1 MSVIAPVATTLEK
14 RLEGVLEV
22 ARANAAE
29 VDAEAAFPAA
39 TMDALRQS
47 GLLGLTLPEPVG
59 GLGAGPKEFV
69 DVTSSLAEACG
80 SSAMIYLMHISAAA
94 CIAAAPP
101 SGIPGILPKLASGEW
116 LGTLAFSERGSRSHF
131 WAPVS
136 REAREDHRI
145 RIRASKSFVTSAGHA
160 DVYVV
165 STLAVNGRRPTDSN
179 LYVLRADE
187 PGMSVAAAW
196 RGMGMRGNASSPMTV
211 DAVVGVNR
219 RIGDDASGFK
229 WMMEAVLP
237 WFNLGNAAVSLG
249 LARAAVNAAV
259 KHSSGTRFEHT
270 GETLANLPTI
280 RARLARMRIQLDTHD
295 AYLHQA
301 AESVAAPG
309 DATMLHVLG
318 VKAAAND
325 AALDITDGAMRVC
338 GGAAFS
344 QHLAI
349 DRFFRDARAGHVMAP
364 TADVLYDFYGKA
376 ITGQPLF

>member
-1 MSVIAPVATTLEK
+1 MSVIAPAMTTEQ
-14 RLEGVLEV
+14 RLQDVLEV
-22 ARANAAE
+22 ARAHAAR
-29 VDAEAAFPAA
+29 VDAEAAFP
-39 TMDALRQS
+39 TETIEALRTS
-47 GLLGLTLPEPVG
+47 GLLGLTLPEAVG
-59 GLGAGPKEFV
+59 GLGAGPGEFV
-69 DVTSSLAEACG
+69 DVTASLAEACG
-80 SSAMIYLMHISAAA
+80 SSAMIFLMHVSATA

-101 SGIPGILPKLASGEW
+101 AADPDILRKLARGEW

-136 REAREDHRI
+136 RETRDGNQVRV
-145 RIRASKSFVTSAGHA
+145 RAQKSWVTSAGHA

-165 STLAVNGRRPTDSN
+165 SALASTGQGPTDSN
-179 LYVLRADE
+179 LYVVRAGA
-187 PGMSVAAAW
+187 GMTVAAPW

-211 DAVVGVNR
+211 DLLTDDR
-219 RIGDDASGFK
+219 WRIGPDASGFK

-249 LARAAVNAAV
+249 LARAAVRAAV
-259 KHSSGTRFEHT
+259 RHASGTRFEHT
-270 GETLANLPTI
+270 GDALANLPTI
-280 RARLARMRIQLDTHD
+280 RARLAKMQIKLDVHD
-295 AYLHQA
+295 AYLREA
-301 AESVAAPG
+301 ADRVAVP
-309 DATMLHVLG
+309 DASTTLHVPA
-318 VKAAAND
+318 VKASAND
-325 AALDITDGAMRVC
+325 AALEITDGAMRVC

>member
-1 MSVIAPVATTLEK
+1 MSVIAPVATTFEK

-22 ARANAAE
+22 ARANAAH
-29 VDAEAAFPAA
+29 VDAEAAFPKA
-39 TMDALRQS
+39 TIDALRQS
-47 GLLGLTLPEPVG
+47 GLFGLTLAKPVG
-59 GLGAGPKEFV
+59 GLGAGPREFV

-80 SSAMIYLMHISAAA
+80 SSAMIYLMHVSAAA

-101 SGIPGILPKLASGEW
+101 GIPGILQRLASGEW

-136 REAREDHRI
+136 REAREDHGI
-145 RIRASKSFVTSAGHA
+145 RIRALKSFVTSAGYA

-165 STLAVNGRRPTDSN
+165 STLAADRRGPTDSN
-179 LYVLRADE
+179 LYVVRADE
-187 PGMSVAAAW
+187 PGMTVAGAW

-211 DAVVGVNR
+211 DGLVGVDH

-280 RARLARMRIQLDTHD
+280 RARLARMRIQLDTQD
-295 AYLHQA
+295 AYLRQA

-309 DATMLHVLG
+309 EATMLHVLG

>member
-1 MSVIAPVATTLEK
+1 MSVIAPAMATTEQ
-14 RLEGVLEV
+14 RLQDVLAV
-22 ARANAAE
+22 ARAQAAR
-29 VDAEAAFPAA
+29 VDAEAAFP
-39 TMDALRQS
+39 TETIEALRTS
-47 GLLGLTLPEPVG
+47 GLLGLTLPEAVG
-59 GLGAGPKEFV
+59 GLGTGPREFV
-69 DVTSSLAEACG
+69 EVTSSLAEACG
-80 SSAMIYLMHISAAA
+80 SSAMIFLMHVSATA

-101 SGIPGILPKLASGEW
+101 ATDPDILGRLARGEW

-136 REAREDHRI
+136 REVREGNQFRV
-145 RIRASKSFVTSAGHA
+145 RAQKSWVTSAGHA

-165 STLAVNGRRPTDSN
+165 STLASTGQGPTDSN
-179 LYVLRADE
+179 LYVVRSGE
-187 PGMSVAAAW
+187 PEMTVAAPW

-211 DAVVGVNR
+211 DLLTDER
-219 RIGDDASGFK
+219 WRIGPDGSGFK

-249 LARAAVNAAV
+249 LARAAVEAAV
-259 KHSSGTRFEHT
+259 HHASGTRFEHT
-270 GETLANLPTI
+270 GDALANLPTI
-280 RARLARMRIQLDTHD
+280 RARLAKMRIQLDVQE
-295 AYLHQA
+295 AYLREA
-301 AESVAAPG
+301 ADRVATP
-309 DATMLHVLG
+309 DDSTMLHVLA
-318 VKAAAND
+318 VKASAND
-325 AALDITDGAMRVC
+325 AALEITDGAMRVC

>member
-1 MSVIAPVATTLEK
+1 MSVIAPAMVTTEQ
-14 RLEGVLEV
+14 RLQDVLEV
-22 ARANAAE
+22 ARAHAAR
-29 VDAEAAFPAA
+29 VDAEAAFP
-39 TMDALRQS
+39 TETIEALRTS
-47 GLLGLTLPEPVG
+47 GLLGLTLPESVG
-59 GLGAGPKEFV
+59 GLGAGPREFV
-69 DVTSSLAEACG
+69 DVTASLAEACG
-80 SSAMIYLMHISAAA
+80 SSAMIFLMHVSATA

-101 SGIPGILPKLASGEW
+101 AGDADILRRLAGGEW

-136 REAREDHRI
+136 REARDGNQVRV
-145 RIRASKSFVTSAGHA
+145 RAQKSWVTSAGYA

-165 STLAVNGRRPTDSN
+165 STLASIGQGPTDSN
-179 LYVLRADE
+179 LYVVRAGA
-187 PGMSVAAAW
+187 GMTVAAPW

-211 DAVVGVNR
+211 DLLTDDR
-219 RIGDDASGFK
+219 WRIGPDASGFK

-249 LARAAVNAAV
+249 LARAAVQAAV
-259 KHSSGTRFEHT
+259 RHASGTRFEHT
-270 GETLANLPTI
+270 GDALANLPTI
-280 RARLARMRIQLDTHD
+280 RARLAKMQIQLDVHD
-295 AYLHQA
+295 AYLREA
-301 AESVAAPG
+301 ADRVAVPDES
-309 DATMLHVLG
+309 TMLHVLA
-318 VKAAAND
+318 VKASAND
-325 AALDITDGAMRVC
+325 AALEITDGAMRVC